1 MGKSKKIFIAL
12 LTILLIILVME
23 NAYFHVQVDQ
33 DQEDQGSADEHG
45 REDYGYTE
53 ECRISFRITGVIG
66 DEQYEEILNDQNVND
81 MLDYNKGEPHID
93 IYYVGNATPLSV
105 DKDAEIGESRGDARR
120 NESEDDDCVEADV
133 SMRERDEEV
142 VKLSNDSCDSDYNV
156 ESKGGELFVAE
167 DTSDNDVSEMWAD
180 YEGIKDEIL
189 HGNCEEQSGK
199 ETNGVAFE
207 TRRQDLDDGGNVES
221 IAENINEEDI
231 GEFNER
237 PIKDDD
243 LHSIVG
249 SDSDKE
255 SEFCDSNEEHRMKDP
270 ALCKGMKF
278 TNGHVLRTA
287 LREWVVRRG

>member
-12 LTILLIILVME
+12 LTILLIILVM
-23 NAYFHVQVDQ
+23 VVPPT
-33 DQEDQGSADEHG
+33 SA
-45 REDYGYTE
+45 RPMSTKM
-53 ECRISFRITGVIG
+53 RISMSKSTRTRRTREAQMTKFCG
-66 DEQYEEILNDQNVND
+66 DNEKIKSEASSVVRYKIMRALKMKYCMEIVK
-81 MLDYNKGEPHID
+81 NK
-93 IYYVGNATPLSV
+93 VA
-105 DKDAEIGESRGDARR
+105 KKQ
-120 NESEDDDCVEADV
+120 
-133 SMRERDEEV
+133 M
-142 VKLSNDSCDSDYNV
+142 
-156 ESKGGELFVAE
+156 GG
-167 DTSDNDVSEMWAD
+167 
-180 YEGIKDEIL
+180 I
-189 HGNCEEQSGK
+189 
-199 ETNGVAFE
+199 E